1 MDYGFQLGR
10 RFRALKLWFVIRYFG
25 REGIAA
31 RLRNH
36 CRLARDFADWI
47 RQSENFELMAPTPFA
62 LVCFRAVPKHLAE
75 TQDESGLDEFNE
87 RLMNKINASGKAYLS
102 HTKLKGRLA
111 LRFSVGSIRIMPRH
125 IEEMKELL
133 TGAVAEIGLSMQ

>member
-1 MDYGFQLGR
+1 
-10 RFRALKLWFVIRYFG
+10 
-25 REGIAA
+25 
-31 RLRNH
+31 
-36 CRLARDFADWI
+36 
-47 RQSENFELMAPTPFA
+47 
-62 LVCFRAVPKHLAE
+62 LAE

-125 IEEMKELL
+125 IEDMKELL